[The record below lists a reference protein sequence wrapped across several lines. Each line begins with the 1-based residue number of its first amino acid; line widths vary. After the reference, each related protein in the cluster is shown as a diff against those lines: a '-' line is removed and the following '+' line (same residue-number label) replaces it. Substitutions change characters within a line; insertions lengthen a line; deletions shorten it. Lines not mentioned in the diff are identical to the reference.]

1 MTSFSWPTKSLAE
14 FPVRHIIESEVLCFR
29 RDFAVGHDA
38 SASLIGYI
46 YQLRYALK
54 VLLNSDDPERVLVLE
69 KYDDIAIFDG
79 PQPAQLIQLK
89 HHKGTSGSLADR
101 STDLWRTIASWIDS
115 VAGNQSLLVHAV
127 FSIVTTAQASE
138 GSIAAML
145 RQPVT
150 CGEVD
155 IVYSKLH
162 AIALEGRNAEHANF
176 YKKFMDADPSVV
188 KSIIKN
194 TQVFD
199 KQPDI
204 VDCEREIRQILRFC
218 CAPQFVDDVFSQLEG
233 YWFRECI
240 SALCTQGYTLPNQG
254 RVLSEIRKIAGG
266 FAEDN
271 LPTDL
276 DDLQVEELVLSDDGS
291 KLFQRQLN
299 AIGVGA
305 RRIDLAKKDYYKASV
320 HRSRWLQHGSLLL
333 PDELDRYDSRLVDEW
348 DHRFAA
354 MEDELGQ
361 EADEDDKRKAGR
373 ALLGEL
379 ENLNCPIREKC
390 THAFVMRG
398 SFHILA
404 NIPRIGWHIDF
415 ETLCSEGE
423 GGEFDQ

>member
-1 MTSFSWPTKSLAE
+1 M
-14 FPVRHIIESEVLCFR
+14 
-29 RDFAVGHDA
+29 GHDA

-46 YQLRYALK
+46 FQLRYALN
-54 VLLNSDDPERVLVLE
+54 VLLSSDDPDQVLVLE

-79 PQPAQLIQLK
+79 PQSARFIQVK
-89 HHKGTSGSLADR
+89 HHGGAAGSLTDR
-101 STDLWRTIASWIDS
+101 STDLWRTVTSWIDS
-115 VAGNQSLLVHAV
+115 VADNQNLLGHAI
-127 FSIVTTAQASE
+127 FSIVTTAQARE
-138 GSIAAML
+138 GSIAATL
-145 RQPVT
+145 RRPVT
-150 CGEVD
+150 WDEAE
-155 IVYSKLH
+155 IVYSSLLAIASEGGNREH
-162 AIALEGRNAEHANF
+162 AIF
-176 YKKFMDADPSVV
+176 YQKFMDADPSVV

-194 TQVFD
+194 TQIFD
-199 KQPDI
+199 RQPGITDCARDI
-204 VDCEREIRQILRFC
+204 KRTLRFC
-218 CAPQFVDDVFSQLEG
+218 CAPQFVDDVYSQLEG
-233 YWFRECI
+233 YWFGECI
-240 SALCTQGYTLPNQG
+240 SALSTQGYTLPSQG
-254 RVLSEIRKIAGG
+254 RVLSEIRKFAAG
-266 FAEDN
+266 FSEDN

-276 DDLQVEELVLSDDGS
+276 DDSDVEELVLCDDG
-291 KLFQRQLN
+291 KKMFQRQLN
-299 AIGVGA
+299 VIGAGA
-305 RRIDLAKKDYYKASV
+305 RRIDLAKRDYYRASV